1 MRETA
6 YVDARQ
12 SVVQRGLVPAA
23 VATLTARAFGQ
34 LPFEAMGPTKALL
47 KRFFSP
53 QRWEAE
59 DDEALADAVGPG
71 RGWWV
76 EPLDEQVAL
85 TFGWEGSRFRL
96 RATSAGVAEVG
107 SAAPGEP
114 LPPGHD
120 RAPETWSQGSVT
132 LSLEATF
139 DGPIAPEATPNP
151 RTLVFRTATLHEGE
165 SRSYRSGTDEVDD
178 PRVAQLLASFP
189 DVATVLVARRF
200 VALTLRR
207 PDRWEAILAPVLEA
221 VAGLFPAPA
230 DADPDPGAGTG
241 SASAPAHG
249 GPAALAAVPR
259 SGSQANAGEEAV
271 EATAGRATRLDRAWR
286 ELGHLRAADPAGL
299 ERILAA
305 ASTPEPAFRQVAAGL
320 VADGP
325 AEVALQTWESLAAD
339 PVRAV
344 RRAAVDAVVDAGRG
358 DLRALLERSLGD
370 PDAWVRWKALRGL
383 AELGAGP
390 SLAAV
395 RALTADPDFRVRL
408 EAQAALG
415 REG

>member
-1 MRETA
+1 M
-6 YVDARQ
+6 DARQ

-34 LPFEAMGPTKALL
+34 LPFDAMGPTKALL

-53 QRWEAE
+53 QHWETE

-71 RGWWV
+71 EGWWI
-76 EPLDEQVAL
+76 EPLDGQVGLA
-85 TFGWEGSRFRL
+85 FGWERSRFRL
-96 RATSAGVAEVG
+96 RATSADVTEVG
-107 SAAPGEP
+107 SAVGEP

-120 RAPETWSQGSVT
+120 RAQETRPQESAA

-165 SRSYRSGTDEVDD
+165 SRSYRSGTDAVDD
-178 PRVAQLLASFP
+178 PRVAQLLATFP

-207 PDRWEAILAPVLEA
+207 PDRWEVILAPVLDA

-230 DADPDPGAGTG
+230 DPDPGAGSG
-241 SASAPAHG
+241 SASGPPHG

-259 SGSQANAGEEAV
+259 SGSPADAGGAV
-271 EATAGRATRLDRAWR
+271 EATVGRATRLDRAWR
-286 ELGHLRAADPAGL
+286 ELGHLRAADPAGI

-305 ASTPEPAFRQVAAGL
+305 ASSPDAAFRQVAAGL

-325 AEVALQTWESLAAD
+325 ADVAYRTWESLAGD
-339 PVRAV
+339 PIRAV

-358 DLRALLERSLGD
+358 DLRPLLERALGD

-383 AELGAGP
+383 AELGIGP

-408 EAQAALG
+408 EAHAALG

>member
-1 MRETA
+1 M
-6 YVDARQ
+6 DARQ

-47 KRFFSP
+47 KRYFSP
-53 QRWEAE
+53 QQWEAE

-71 RGWWV
+71 EGWWV
-76 EPLDEQVAL
+76 EPLDQQVGLA
-85 TFGWEGSRFRL
+85 FGWEGSRFRL
-96 RATSAGVAEVG
+96 RATSADVG
-107 SAAPGEP
+107 SATAEP

-120 RAPETWSQGSVT
+120 RAPETRPQESAA

-165 SRSYRSGTDEVDD
+165 SRSYRSGTDAADD
-178 PRVAQLLASFP
+178 PRVAQLLATFP
-189 DVATVLVARRF
+189 DVDTVLVARRF

-207 PDRWEAILAPVLEA
+207 PDRWEAILAPVLDA
-221 VAGLFPAPA
+221 VAGLFPAP
-230 DADPDPGAGTG
+230 ADPDPGAGTG
-241 SASAPAHG
+241 SASGPAHG

-259 SGSQANAGEEAV
+259 SGSPADPGGATA

-305 ASTPEPAFRQVAAGL
+305 ASNQDAAFRQVAAGL

-325 AEVALQTWESLAAD
+325 VEVAHQTWESLAGD

-344 RRAAVDAVVDAGRG
+344 RRAAVDAVVDAGRD
-358 DLRALLERSLGD
+358 DLRPLLERSLGD

-383 AELGAGP
+383 AELGVGP
-390 SLAAV
+390 SLPAV

-415 REG
+415 RED